1 MRHRLAVARDDDLL
15 PLLHGVNQFGEPPLR
30 FGHADI
36 HVLND
41 DYIFVSQRP
50 AGEESKDKRGLE
62 LTNKPASS
70 CADRNGLLNGC
81 PGFSRVSACK
91 PTA

>member
-1 MRHRLAVARDDDLL
+1 MAPHCTLCRSEGRRRELRHRLAVARDDDLL

-41 DYIFVSQRP
+41 DYIFCIP
-50 AGEESKDKRGLE
+50 KAGG
-62 LTNKPASS
+62 
-70 CADRNGLLNGC
+70 
-81 PGFSRVSACK
+81 
-91 PTA
+91 